1 MAEKPNT
8 LKQCQGNPHMTP
20 RDIFEKKSLQ
30 DVTVKRPISWG
41 KMNDEHWS
49 ILDSAVQAQLH
60 PCNNLSVGVKLLE
73 DTINSETSFQY
84 TVKYLATILFSP
96 KAI

>member
-20 RDIFEKKSLQ
+20 RDTFEKKSLQ
-30 DVTVKRPISWG
+30 DVTVKR
-41 KMNDEHWS
+41 S

-84 TVKYLATILFSP
+84 TVKYLATTLFSP